1 MTNGGNHGGN
11 HGGTWAT
18 WVAFAGIMMIL
29 LGIFDVL
36 GGVAALF
43 SDDYFAVTKEGL
55 LIENYKVIGAVHL
68 AFGALLIWVGWALL
82 QLRESARVVAVI
94 LVVANAAVHIAFL
107 NAQPIWGL
115 IMVAIDV
122 LVVYALTVR
131 WADVQRAGM

>member
-1 MTNGGNHGGN
+1 MSADRHGGA
-11 HGGTWAT
+11 WAT
-18 WVAFAGIMMIL
+18 WVAFAGIMMIT

-43 SDDYFAVTKEGL
+43 SDDYFAVTKDGL
-55 LIENYKVIGAVHL
+55 LVENYKVIGVVHL
-68 AFGALLIWVGWALL
+68 CFGVLLIAVGWALL
-82 QLRESARVVAVI
+82 QLREWARLTAIV
-94 LVVANAAVHIAFL
+94 LVVANAAVHVALL
-107 NAQPIWGL
+107 NAQPIWSL

>member
-1 MTNGGNHGGN
+1 MNADRHGGA
-11 HGGTWAT
+11 WAT
-18 WVAFAGIMMIL
+18 WVAFAGIMMII

-43 SDDYFAVTKEGL
+43 SDDYFAVTKDGL
-55 LIENYKVIGAVHL
+55 LVENYKVIGVVHL
-68 AFGALLIWVGWALL
+68 SFGVVLIAVGWALL
-82 QLRESARVVAVI
+82 QLREWARVLAIV
-94 LVVANAAVHIAFL
+94 LVVANAAVHVALL
-107 NAQPIWGL
+107 NAQPIWSL

>member
-1 MTNGGNHGGN
+1 
-11 HGGTWAT
+11 
-18 WVAFAGIMMIL
+18 MIT

-43 SDDYFAVTKEGL
+43 SDDYFAVTKDGL
-55 LIENYKVIGAVHL
+55 LVENYKVIGVVHL
-68 AFGALLIWVGWALL
+68 AFGVLLIAVGWALL
-82 QLRESARVVAVI
+82 QLKEWARMVAIV
-94 LVVANAAVHIAFL
+94 LVVANAAVHVAFL